1 MTVDPV
7 QGAGGGS
14 VDYTKL
20 GAAQL
25 SSAVRAGEI
34 APEDLV
40 RSSFKRA
47 ADIGAGPDQLNI
59 VLHSDEKSSLDEASR
74 FRTRVESAA
83 DVGILAGIP
92 VAIKDNIASLGLPT
106 TCASRILRG
115 YVSPFESTAVNRL
128 RAHGAIVVSKT
139 NMDEFA
145 MGSSTENSAY
155 GPARN
160 PVDVRCVPGGSSGGS
175 AAAVA
180 AGIVPIALGSETGG
194 SVRQP
199 AAFCGVVGVKPTY
212 GRVSRYGLVAFAS
225 SLDQIGVLGR
235 TVDDAAIGLE
245 TIAGFDPM
253 DSTSADVE
261 VPIYRLSAL
270 GKPAPA
276 ARDPNTEAMR
286 IGRSPVPLPPP
297 PGPTTLEGVVIG
309 KPREYFPDSLDASIK
324 DLCERALDQLRSMGA
339 TIREVSLP
347 QSPLAIPVYYVLAP
361 AEASSN
367 LARFDGVRYGLRVD
381 NGKGLKAMYEA
392 TRSEGFGT
400 EVTRRIL
407 LGTYVLSAG
416 YYDAYYKK
424 AQAVRT
430 MIAEDFRAVFSGGI
444 DAIFTPTT
452 PTTAFPIGAISDPY
466 EMYLN
471 DIFTV
476 TANLAGV
483 PAISV
488 PIGRARNLPVGGQ
501 IITAHF
507 DEYTMF
513 RVAYALEAALGPGA
527 HQ

>member
-1 MTVDPV
+1 L
-7 QGAGGGS
+7 S
-14 VDYTKL
+14 VEFTKL
-20 GAAQL
+20 GAAAIA
-25 SSAVRAGEI
+25 SNVRAGDVSPPDMVRASFNRAREI
-34 APEDLV
+34 GVGRDT
-40 RSSFKRA
+40 
-47 ADIGAGPDQLNI
+47 LNI
-59 VLHSDEKSSLDEASR
+59 YLHSDEKASLEEAEAMHERMGSS
-74 FRTRVESAA
+74 A
-83 DVGILAGIP
+83 DAGVLAGVP

-106 TCASRILRG
+106 TCASKILAG
-115 YVSPFESTAVNRL
+115 YVSPFEATAITRM
-128 RAHGAIVVSKT
+128 RASGALIVAKT

-145 MGSSTENSAY
+145 MGSSTENSAH
-155 GPARN
+155 GPTRN
-160 PVDVRCVPGGSSGGS
+160 PHDVRCVPGGSSGGS
-175 AAAVA
+175 AAAIA
-180 AGIVPIALGSETGG
+180 AGVTPLALGSETGG

-235 TVDDAAIGLE
+235 TVDDAALGLE
-245 TIAGFDPM
+245 TIAGFDKL
-253 DSTSADVE
+253 DSTSSNVP

-270 GKPAPA
+270 GGPPPDSKSP
-276 ARDPNTEAMR
+276 DTEAIR

-297 PGPTTLEGVVIG
+297 PTSKTLEGVVIG
-309 KPREYFPDSLDASIK
+309 KPKEYFPESLDASIR
-324 DLCERALDQLRSMGA
+324 DLCERSLDRFRSMGA
-339 TIREVSLP
+339 TIRDISLP
-347 QSPLAIPVYYVLAP
+347 RSPLAIPVYYILAP

-381 NGKGLKAMYEA
+381 PGKGLKAMYEA
-392 TRSEGFGT
+392 TRSQGFGP

-430 MIAEDFRAVFSGGI
+430 LIADDFKSVFASGVN
-444 DAIFTPTT
+444 AIFTPTT
-452 PTTAFPIGAISDPY
+452 PTTAFQVGAISDPY

-488 PIGRARNLPVGGQ
+488 PIGRVRRLPVGGQ
-501 IITAHF
+501 IITGHF

-513 RVAYALEAALGPGA
+513 RVAYALEAGLGAEA